1 MPGSIWWGVSAVS
14 GGGHNLAYLGGLQ
27 LLRFEARRH
36 AGQLVRV
43 ALAFLGEGRLL
54 LLVPGE
60 GGVHHAPAVH
70 LPCTCRAP
78 AVHVLCTSTCYAQ
91 ARAMH
96 MPCICRAHAY
106 AHAHAHAH
114 AMHMLCTCYAH
125 AVHML
130 CTCYA
135 YMPCK
140 GYALLCAPHAQAV
153 PLRRHLSVPLRL
165 LLCPAPLYPCE
176 RLELLQFAP
185 LLMQRLV

>member
-78 AVHVLCTSTCYAQ
+78 AVHVPCTCYAQ

-96 MPCICRAHAY
+96 M
-106 AHAHAHAH
+106 
-114 AMHMLCTCYAH
+114 LCTSTCYAH
-125 AVHML
+125 AVHMPCTCICTCT

-176 RLELLQFAP
+176 RLELLQLAP

>member
-70 LPCTCRAP
+70 LPCTCRAR
-78 AVHVLCTSTCYAQ
+78 AMHKHVLCTSTCYAH
-91 ARAMH
+91 AVH
-96 MPCICRAHAY
+96 MPCTCICTCTCTCTCY
-106 AHAHAHAH
+106 AH
-114 AMHMLCTCYAH
+114 AMHMLCTCRAY

-130 CTCYA
+130 CIYA
-135 YMPCK
+135 VQR
-140 GYALLCAPHAQAV
+140 LCAALRTSRAGGPAPPPSLRAAAPPPLPCPAV
-153 PLRRHLSVPLRL
+153 PL
-165 LLCPAPLYPCE
+165 
-176 RLELLQFAP
+176 
-185 LLMQRLV
+185 

>member
-70 LPCTCRAP
+70 LPCTCRAR
-78 AVHVLCTSTCYAQ
+78 AMHKHVLCT
-91 ARAMH
+91 
-96 MPCICRAHAY
+96 CRAY
-106 AHAHAHAH
+106 
-114 AMHMLCTCYAH
+114 
-125 AVHML
+125 AVHMHMHM
-130 CTCYA
+130 
-135 YMPCK
+135 YMHVPCK

-176 RLELLQFAP
+176 RLELLQLAP

>member
-43 ALAFLGEGRLL
+43 ALAFLGQGRLL

-70 LPCTCRAP
+70 LPCTCRAR
-78 AVHVLCTSTCYAQ
+78 AMHKHVLCTS
-91 ARAMH
+91 
-96 MPCICRAHAY
+96 
-106 AHAHAHAH
+106 
-114 AMHMLCTCYAH
+114 TCYAH

-176 RLELLQFAP
+176 RLELLQLAP

>member
-78 AVHVLCTSTCYAQ
+78 AVHVLCTSTCYA
-91 ARAMH
+91 
-96 MPCICRAHAY
+96 
-106 AHAHAHAH
+106 
-114 AMHMLCTCYAH
+114 H

-176 RLELLQFAP
+176 RLELLQLAP